1 MSTAPTPAALTSL
14 RCSSHCSVHARTSC
28 ARFWA
33 LVSKTGALDHSISS
47 RCGSCAKLDACA
59 SAANIAAER
68 TQRGRSCAEDGGG
81 VSGRSSALE
90 GRSAAVRT
98 HPSSVHPGDAAHGH
112 GTASTAGAAGAAV
125 PTKTVARRNTMRKPK
140 RGTSSR
146 ETRRGNGV
154 AASRWEPNPPPE
166 PLARAAP
173 GAACRVSRGCVP
185 GADEFVGPRLRF
197 SLTKLITSLPCRA
210 ARAGVGVGA
219 PRSRPVRSHGC
230 RRGHFPAVPSA
241 RVATSR
247 PHACPGSGSSGC
259 AAVADAVFLAGAWQ
273 MFGILA
279 VFSKLNE
286 FQSVLPPRPP
296 CDSDD
301 VWAGAHIGSRRAG
314 AAQLLP
320 RLPPSACD
328 SRGSAQRPVH
338 AACACACL
346 ADRGAVRGSTAAP
359 ADPSRTRPKP

>member
-1 MSTAPTPAALTSL
+1 
-14 RCSSHCSVHARTSC
+14 
-28 ARFWA
+28 
-33 LVSKTGALDHSISS
+33 
-47 RCGSCAKLDACA
+47 
-59 SAANIAAER
+59 
-68 TQRGRSCAEDGGG
+68 
-81 VSGRSSALE
+81 
-90 GRSAAVRT
+90 
-98 HPSSVHPGDAAHGH
+98 
-112 GTASTAGAAGAAV
+112 
-125 PTKTVARRNTMRKPK
+125 MRKPK

-359 ADPSRTRPKP
+359 ADPSRTRPRACAGWAQEGVIGVGHPGGLTPQDVPEGELWKVRPCGDAAPDCSPGDPRVLCVAFLTALKLLDT